1 MDFCVGNFV
10 ATIGMQ
16 EKIQLRNIDFFF
28 YFIFFLN
35 DWATYP
41 IATSPIGI
49 YHQYHVP
56 LMKTVFGNKMFWYH

>member
-16 EKIQLRNIDFFF
+16 EKIQLRNIIIIF
-28 YFIFFLN
+28 FFLN